1 MQIVIES
8 LALAAFGDMLRRTE
22 EPLLTKLLRY
32 VMSDE
37 ARHVAFGVLTLSEFY
52 RDLSEAELKER
63 QEFLV
68 DATLNSRA
76 RATTPEVWERMGTT
90 AEEVFPFIVQAAEK
104 TKLNPMRGFARGF
117 FAKLVPNV
125 RKLGLL
131 DANNGYLRERW
142 GEAGLLEFEFADDTG
157 SDYASYDAV
166 AQDRAA
172 AGGGRGVREGER
184 RRRAPRLQRVR
195 AICLAL
201 PEAEERP
208 FGGHTAP
215 AFRVRDKLFVM
226 TSEDGTS
233 MTMKAPR
240 GAQQVL
246 VASEP
251 ERFFV
256 PEVRRAQGLG
266 RRAARSPGRARL
278 GRDGRDDRRELLR
291 FFGPSRR
298 AQRWVG
304 APGPP
309 GAPDWD
315 EMAEMIAESY
325 CLTAPKRLAAL
336 VGPPP

>member
-1 MQIVIES
+1 
-8 LALAAFGDMLRRTE
+8 
-22 EPLLTKLLRY
+22 
-32 VMSDE
+32 
-37 ARHVAFGVLTLSEFY
+37 
-52 RDLSEAELKER
+52 
-63 QEFLV
+63 
-68 DATLNSRA
+68 
-76 RATTPEVWERMGTT
+76 MGTT
-90 AEEVFPFIVQAAEK
+90 AEEVLPFIVQAAQK
-104 TKLNPMRGFARGF
+104 AKLNPMRGFARGF

-172 AGGGRGVREGER
+172 AGR
-184 RRRAPRLQRVR
+184 RRRGGMSAARSPLQRVR

-246 VASEP
+246 VASDP

-256 PEVRRAQGLG
+256 PKYV
-266 RRAARSPGRARL
+266 
-278 GRDGRDDRRELLR
+278 
-291 FFGPSRR
+291 GPKG
-298 AQRWVG
+298 WVG
-304 APGPP
+304 VRLDLRA
-309 GAPDWD
+309 APDWD

-336 VGPPP
+336 VGPAAG